1 MARTKCTAR
10 KDEVGKK
17 RSAFEKKQPRS
28 QTDKS
33 SAQHQLHRYWP
44 GMVALR
50 EIWKYQKSMELLI
63 HKLPFQCLVH
73 EILQGFGVRFRVTPA
88 MMMALQ
94 EAAEAYLVQLL
105 EDSNL
110 CAIHTKCITI
120 QPKDMQLA
128 RWRMAIEAKG
138 RPQNSVLFRTTTP
151 SQRNYIRKAMISL

>member
-17 RSAFEKKQPRS
+17 WSAFAKKQPRS
-28 QTDKS
+28 QSDKA
-33 SAQHQLHRYWP
+33 SAQQQPHRYQP

-50 EIWKYQKSMELLI
+50 QIRRYQKSTELLI
-63 HKLPFQCLVH
+63 CKLPFKCLVC
-73 EILQGFGVRFRVTPA
+73 EILQGYSVGYRVTPA
-88 MMMALQ
+88 MMMVLQ

-110 CAIHTKCITI
+110 CAIRAKCITI

-128 RWRMAIEAKG
+128 R
-138 RPQNSVLFRTTTP
+138 
-151 SQRNYIRKAMISL
+151 